1 MTGITRITTGMRWE
15 DLAGRF
21 LEREGLTVLARRY
34 RCRLGELDLVCCDG
48 PALVIV
54 EVRARASGAFVR
66 AAESIDH
73 GKRIRIIQATRH
85 FLMRHPEWRD
95 RTLRFDVI
103 AIDRIDRERPSLD
116 WIRGAF
122 DAT

>member
-1 MTGITRITTGMRWE
+1 MRWE

-34 RCRLGELDLVCCDG
+34 RCRLGELDLICCDG

-54 EVRARASGAFVR
+54 EVRARASGSFVR
-66 AAESIDH
+66 AAESVDH
-73 GKRIRIIQATRH
+73 SKRVRIIQATRH
-85 FLMRHPEWRD
+85 FLMRHPEWRN

-103 AIDRIDRERPSLD
+103 AIDRIDRKRPSLD

-122 DAT
+122 DAG